1 MLRPLADDEGRRVGG
16 LDPDGKVPD
25 LLSPGLIDVVGRN
38 DAVGLDETVGLIDSL
53 GNESAVGKSPADPV
67 RILGTEL
74 GSAVSVIGVGTALE
88 DVEGDLE
95 DWAGVGAV
103 DSGTVGGMVLLLVSV
118 GRGVVITM
126 NDIRV
131 GDCVGFREGAALC
144 DGTWLGFN
152 VGDEEAVSDDS
163 TFAVG
168 GNVGVTIVIE
178 GRLLGG

>member
-1 MLRPLADDEGRRVGG
+1 MDAKDNRIGNQTGMLRPLADDEGRRLGG

-25 LLSPGLIDVVGRN
+25 LLSPGLIDVVGLN
-38 DAVGLDETVGLIDSL
+38 DAVGLDETVGLDDSL
-53 GNESAVGKSPADPV
+53 GNESAVGKSPVGPV
-67 RILGTEL
+67 RIVGTEL
-74 GSAVSVIGVGTALE
+74 G